1 MDGKVPLSGPHES
14 YINRVKAESICNNTS
29 NQGSTSPTSERKLS
43 QALLDIE
50 KNRLLTLDREGEL
63 VLLHTYCFTDA

>member
-14 YINRVKAESICNNTS
+14 YINRVKADSFYGPS
-29 NQGSTSPTSERKLS
+29 SGGGPGSTSPNTERKLS

-50 KNRLLTLDREGEL
+50 KNRILTLDRDGEWKNL
-63 VLLHTYCFTDA
+63 SCTLLK

>member
-14 YINRVKAESICNNTS
+14 YINRVKADSICNNTS
-29 NQGSTSPTSERKLS
+29 SPGNTSPTTERKLS

-63 VLLHTYCFTDA
+63 NDRCLHFYQ

>member
-14 YINRVKAESICNNTS
+14 YINRVKADSFYGPS
-29 NQGSTSPTSERKLS
+29 GGVGPGSTSPTTERKLS

-50 KNRLLTLDREGEL
+50 KNRILTLDRDGKWNNS
-63 VLLHTYCFTDA
+63 CAP

>member
-14 YINRVKAESICNNTS
+14 YINKVKADSIYNTS
-29 NQGSTSPTSERKLS
+29 GAASNSPPTERKLS

-50 KNRLLTLDREGEL
+50 KNRLLTLEREG
-63 VLLHTYCFTDA
+63 

>member
-1 MDGKVPLSGPHES
+1 MPLNGPHES
-14 YINRVKAESICNNTS
+14 YINRVKAESICSNTS
-29 NQGSTSPTSERKLS
+29 NQGSTSLPSERKLS

-63 VLLHTYCFTDA
+63 ICCFTDITLQMLRK